1 MMRSGRACGLSASQS
16 VNSSEKS
23 TVYMTTQ
30 PTILY
35 LPHGG
40 GPLPLL
46 GDPAH
51 AELIEFL
58 KQWPQAVSAPQEIVL
73 ISAHWEAQTPRITGS
88 PAPALIYDYNGFP
101 PEAYEILY
109 PAPGSPALAARVRD
123 ALQGAGLSPEIDA
136 TRGYDHGM
144 FVPLKLMYP
153 QAQIPCVQVS
163 LLESLD
169 PAQHWA
175 LGEALSAA
183 ISEHTLVIGSG
194 LSFHNLSVFRSFD
207 PALIQHA
214 QQFDNWLVDTCT
226 NDTLDA
232 IERKQRLTNWS
243 QAPAARICHPRE
255 EHLLPCHVCAGVANG
270 KPARAVYRKPLRG
283 KAVSALQ
290 W

>member
-1 MMRSGRACGLSASQS
+1 
-16 VNSSEKS
+16 
-23 TVYMTTQ
+23 MTTQ

-51 AELIEFL
+51 ADLTTFL
-58 KQWPQAVSAPQEIVL
+58 QQWPQTVSAPKEIVL
-73 ISAHWEAQTPRITGS
+73 ISAHWEAQTPNITGC
-88 PAPALIYDYNGFP
+88 PNPTLVYDYGGFP
-101 PEAYEILY
+101 PEAYEIQY
-109 PAPGSPALAARVRD
+109 PAPGSPALAARIDD
-123 ALQGAGLSPEIDA
+123 ALRGAGLSPVIDA

-153 QAQIPCVQVS
+153 QAQVPCVQVS
-163 LLESLD
+163 LLASLD

-175 LGEALSAA
+175 LGEALSSAVN
-183 ISEHTLVIGSG
+183 EHTLVIGSG
-194 LSFHNLSVFRSFD
+194 LSFHNISVFRSTD
-207 PALIQHA
+207 PTLISQA
-214 QQFDNWLVDTCT
+214 QQFDDWLVDTCT
-226 NDTLDA
+226 NESIDA
-232 IERKQRLTNWS
+232 NSRKQQMTNWT

-270 KPARAVYRKPLRG
+270 KPARAVYRKPLHG